1 MQIGPYR
8 LANRLILAPMAG
20 ITDLPYRNLCRRW
33 GAGMAVAE
41 MATSNPALLDSR
53 KTRQKTD
60 HRGETEPRVAQIL
73 GAEPMQM
80 AEAARFN
87 VERGAQ
93 IIDINMGCPAKKV
106 CNKAAG
112 SALLRDERLVAQI
125 LDAVVQAVD
134 VPVTL
139 KIRTGWDA
147 AERNAVS
154 VAKLAAAAG
163 VSALSV
169 HGRTRACGFS
179 GSAEYH
185 TIAMVKA
192 SVNIPVIANGDIDSA
207 EKAQQV
213 LEATRADG
221 IMIGRAAL
229 GRPWIFRQI
238 ERFLESGID
247 CPPPGPDAI
256 LATVREHLQGLYAHY
271 GEYAGVRIARKHVGW
286 YLGQAAATS
295 SELLRRFNQQET
307 APQQWALLPELFNSQ
322 RQGESE

>member
-1 MQIGPYR
+1 
-8 LANRLILAPMAG
+8 MAG

-41 MATSNPALLDSR
+41 MATSNPALLGSR

-60 HRGETEPRVAQIL
+60 HRGEAEPRVAQIL
-73 GAEPMQM
+73 GAEPTQM
-80 AEAARFN
+80 ADAARFN

-163 VSALSV
+163 VSALTV
-169 HGRTRACGFS
+169 HGRTRSCGFS
-179 GSAEYH
+179 GDAEYH

-192 SVNIPVIANGDIDSA
+192 EVNIPVIANGDIDSA

-221 IMIGRAAL
+221 VMIGRAAL

-238 ERFLESGID
+238 ETFLDSGVA
-247 CPPPGPDAI
+247 CPPPGPDAV
-256 LATVREHLQGLYAHY
+256 LATVRDHLLGLYAHY

-286 YLGQAAATS
+286 YLGWTTAAS
-295 SELLRRFNQQET
+295 PELLRRFNQQET
-307 APQQWALLPELFNSQ
+307 APQQCALLPELFDSQ
-322 RQGESE
+322 RQGEPG

>member
-1 MQIGPYR
+1 
-8 LANRLILAPMAG
+8 MA
-20 ITDLPYRNLCRRW
+20 
-33 GAGMAVAE
+33 A
-41 MATSNPALLDSR
+41 
-53 KTRQKTD
+53 
-60 HRGETEPRVAQIL
+60 
-73 GAEPMQM
+73 
-80 AEAARFN
+80 AARFN
-87 VERGAQ
+87 GERGEQ

-179 GSAEYH
+179 GLAEYH
-185 TIAMVKA
+185 TIAMVKSA
-192 SVNIPVIANGDIDSA
+192 VTIPVIANGDIDSA
-207 EKAQQV
+207 EKALQV
-213 LEATRADG
+213 LQATRADG

-229 GRPWIFRQI
+229 GRPWIFREI
-238 ERFLESGID
+238 ESFLESGAVY
-247 CPPPGPDAI
+247 PHPGTDTI
-256 LATVREHLQGLYAHY
+256 LATVRDHLRGLYAHY
-271 GEYAGVRIARKHVGW
+271 GEFAGVRIARKHVGW
-286 YLGQAAATS
+286 YLQHATAAS
-295 SELLRRFNQQET
+295 PDLLRRFNQQET
-307 APQQWALLPELFNSQ
+307 APQQWALLPELFDSQ
-322 RQGESE
+322 RQGEPG